1 MVNLAGIIYAKDG
14 TLVKDTF
21 ALSTFFNLPSSS
33 LSDPQVFYDSISG
46 RWFASIIDITNARVQ
61 FAVSTTNDPTGTF
74 NIYSVSAGTRVPDQP
89 YIGTNDDKFVIS
101 ANDYNSA
108 GTAFLGV
115 QYWVLNK
122 SELVSGAATIHFAT
136 SSPDT
141 TMFTLRPVRHLTF
154 STTFYMVTDCLGTC
168 VTDLQ
173 STTSTAE
180 LIAITGV
187 PPATITPTKHT
198 FSITTSTQPP
208 NAAQAGTS
216 TLLTTNDNRI
226 LSAVWE
232 SNTLWFTAGDS
243 CTPTGDTSTRACLR
257 LIMLTTSGTGAPT
270 KVQDFDYSS
279 KGEYLYYPA
288 LTLSQGQLAVVYGRS
303 SSTTDPSVLVA
314 GRLPSDPVNTLET
327 PVVVRSGSAPD
338 TSTRYGDYF
347 GAATDPTPTSSS
359 TFWVAGEYR
368 KSLPSPSWNTVIA
381 QVGSLA
387 PGTPVPVRA
396 SLVFQGYNVTTT
408 GTVNVANTTFS
419 GMATVTATNITTG
432 VVVFNKTYTIPS
444 SALRGAASVRDALF
458 LLNVPVGP
466 YPLSVNI
473 DITIRSGTSTS
484 AVSVTRQLDINADGR
499 VNILDLAVAALA
511 FGSTPLSTK
520 WNPRADF
527 DANGMVN
534 IVDLA
539 TLAFYFDTPDFI

>member
-1 MVNLAGIIYAKDG
+1 
-14 TLVKDTF
+14 VKDTF
-21 ALSTFFNLPSSS
+21 SLSTFFNLPSSS
-33 LSDPQVFYDSISG
+33 LSDPQVFYDSSSG
-46 RWFASIIDITNARVQ
+46 RWFASIIDVTNARVQ

-74 NIYSVSAGTRVPDQP
+74 NLYAVSTGTRLPDQP
-89 YIGTNDDKFVIS
+89 YIGANDDKFVIS
-101 ANDYNSA
+101 ANDYNSG

-122 SELVSGAATIHFAT
+122 AELVSGAATVHFAT

-141 TMFTLRPVRHLTF
+141 TMFTLRPVRHLT
-154 STTFYMVTDCLGTC
+154 STTTFYMVTDCLGTC

-173 STTSTAE
+173 STTSSAE

-198 FSITTSTQPP
+198 FTITTSTQPP

-232 SNTLWFTAGDS
+232 SNTLWFAAGDS
-243 CTPTGDTSTRACLR
+243 CTPSGDTSARSCLR
-257 LIMLTTSGTGAPT
+257 LIMLTTSGTGAPS

-303 SSTTDPSVLVA
+303 SSRTDPSILVA
-314 GRLPSDPVNTLET
+314 GRLPTDPVNTLQA
-327 PVVVRSGSAPD
+327 PVIVRSGSAPD

-347 GAATDPTPTSSS
+347 GAATDPTPSQSS

-368 KSLPSPSWNTVIA
+368 KSTPSASWNTVIA

-387 PGTPVPVRA
+387 SATPVPIHGSVI
-396 SLVFQGYNVTTT
+396 VQGYNVTTT
-408 GTVNVANTTFS
+408 GTVNVGNSTFS
-419 GMATVTATNITTG
+419 GIATVTATNTTSG

-444 SALRGAASVRDALF
+444 SPLRGTGTVRDALF
-458 LLNVPVGP
+458 LLNVPVVP
-466 YPLSVNI
+466 YPLSVNV
-473 DITIRSGTSTS
+473 DVTVRSGTGSS
-484 AVSVTRQLDINADGR
+484 AVGVTRQLDINADGR
-499 VNILDLAVAALA
+499 VNILDLAIAAPA
-511 FGSTPLSTK
+511 FGSTPLSTN

-539 TLAFYFDTPDFI
+539 TLAFFFDTPDFI